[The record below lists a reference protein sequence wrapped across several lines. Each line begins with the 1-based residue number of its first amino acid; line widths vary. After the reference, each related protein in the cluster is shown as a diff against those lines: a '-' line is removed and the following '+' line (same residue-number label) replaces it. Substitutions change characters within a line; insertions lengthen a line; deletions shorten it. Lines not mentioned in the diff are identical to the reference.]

1 LLKLQAEARTKDKDR
16 QKKKFQHDFDNDVQA
31 QSVSSA
37 TSEILLR
44 NRAIGGESS
53 SDDEEHEGR
62 PGDDDGIHKYFV
74 IVNIVSLFLIT
85 NNEFLADE
93 EDRVGQKSF
102 HNFLEEQK
110 KKQQSKSNKPS

>member
-1 LLKLQAEARTKDKDR
+1 MPPLLNTKRKRLLLNFGRTTYWNYIFFHREYCPEHDRLLKLQAEARTKDKDR
-16 QKKKFQHDFDNDVQA
+16 QKKKFQHDFENDVQA

-62 PGDDDGIHKYFV
+62 PGDDDGIHEYFV
-74 IVNIVSLFLIT
+74 NS
-85 NNEFLADE
+85 
-93 EDRVGQKSF
+93 
-102 HNFLEEQK
+102 
-110 KKQQSKSNKPS
+110 